1 MVTVVI
7 VINTLIALML
17 LYVAW
22 RVWQLRG
29 RVARIAD
36 KISAIELSAHAVLR
50 GAPNAIATGR
60 LGIHKLRQGPQPL
73 DLELVRIQQV
83 LTLCG
88 IGQEIWQRSRVP
100 QRSKFLKKAL
110 AKYRYR

>member
-7 VINTLIALML
+7 VINTLIALIL

-22 RVWQLRG
+22 RVWQLRV
-29 RVARIAD
+29 RLARLAD
-36 KISAIELSAHAVLR
+36 KLSAYERSAHAVLR
-50 GAPNAIATGR
+50 GTPDAISIGR

-83 LTLCG
+83 LTLFG
-88 IGQEIWQRSRVP
+88 IGQEIWQRSRLP
-100 QRSKFLKKAL
+100 RRAKFIKKAL